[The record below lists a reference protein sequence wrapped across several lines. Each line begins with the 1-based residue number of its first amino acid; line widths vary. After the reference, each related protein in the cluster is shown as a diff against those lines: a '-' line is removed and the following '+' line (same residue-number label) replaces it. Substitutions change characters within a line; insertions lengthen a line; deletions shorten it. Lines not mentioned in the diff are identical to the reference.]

1 MTNTKTNLKTKT
13 KTKYR
18 KDYTCDIFSKNRE
31 CKYIKNDMVADI
43 PAVFILRFVQAQ
55 MVEWGNQLHQ
65 SVTFNPG
72 ATFNLDVTFNTGI
85 IST

>member
-1 MTNTKTNLKTKT
+1 
-13 KTKYR
+13 
-18 KDYTCDIFSKNRE
+18 
-31 CKYIKNDMVADI
+31 MVADF